1 MHIGD
6 KIKNRA
12 KDLRLGPTEL
22 AKIINTSK
30 QNIYGIYKRNSVD
43 SDLLFDLSKAL
54 DTDFFAIYSKKL
66 VATDVEGAEPEVN
79 YETIGSALVSVRR
92 ELGDLK
98 EKYSLLKALDEAKTG
113 EKLGA

>member
-66 VATDVEGAEPEVN
+66 VATDVEGAEPAVN
-79 YETIGSALVSVRR
+79 YETIGSDLVSVRR

-98 EKYSLLKALDEAKTG
+98 EKYSLLKALYEAKTG
-113 EKLGA
+113 EKLGV

>member
-43 SDLLFDLSKAL
+43 SDLLFDLSKA
-54 DTDFFAIYSKKL
+54 
-66 VATDVEGAEPEVN
+66 
-79 YETIGSALVSVRR
+79 
-92 ELGDLK
+92 
-98 EKYSLLKALDEAKTG
+98 
-113 EKLGA
+113 

>member
-1 MHIGD
+1 MHIGE

-43 SDLLFDLSKAL
+43 SDLLFELSKAL
-54 DTDFFAIYSKKL
+54 DTDFFAIYSTNL
-66 VATDVEGAEPEVN
+66 VQGQEGN
-79 YETIGSALVSVRR
+79 SNSDYQTIGSDLVSVKK
-92 ELGDLK
+92 ELSDLK
-98 EKYSLLKALDEAKTG
+98 EKYVLLKALYEVKTG
-113 EKLGA
+113 ESIGV

>member
-1 MHIGD
+1 MHIGE

-43 SDLLFDLSKAL
+43 SDLLFELSKAL
-54 DTDFFAIYSKKL
+54 DTDFFAIYSTSL
-66 VATDVEGAEPEVN
+66 VQGQEGESN
-79 YETIGSALVSVRR
+79 SDYQTIGSDLVSVKK
-92 ELGDLK
+92 ELSDLK
-98 EKYSLLKALDEAKTG
+98 EKYVLLKALYEVKTG
-113 EKLGA
+113 ESIGV

>member
-1 MHIGD
+1 MHIGE

-54 DTDFFAIYSKKL
+54 DTDFFSIYSKRL
-66 VATDVEGAEPEVN
+66 ASADFDGSDTDIN
-79 YETIGSALVSVRR
+79 YETIGSDLVSVRK
-92 ELGDLK
+92 EMAELK
-98 EKYSLLKALDEAKTG
+98 EKYALLKALYEAKTG
-113 EKLGA
+113 EKIGS